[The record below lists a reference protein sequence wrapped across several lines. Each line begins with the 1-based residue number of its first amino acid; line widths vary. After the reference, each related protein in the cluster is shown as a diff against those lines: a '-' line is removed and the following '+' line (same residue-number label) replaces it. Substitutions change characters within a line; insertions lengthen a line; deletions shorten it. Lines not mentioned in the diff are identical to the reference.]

1 MAQFRKRTPQT
12 VVLLV
17 AATMVV
23 GCETE
28 HSSNPLS
35 PNIAGPLA
43 GITISAPTPVQPID
57 GQLIAADT
65 GPVTLTFQSAVSTSP
80 RPYWHEL
87 QIAEDG
93 QFERILQTFNEIESP
108 EGSLVVSVTLPLTL
122 APGTSYHWR
131 ARALDGANTGP
142 YSNGVHFEIF
152 MPVTITAPTLNL
164 PADGATTQTQTPVL
178 SVNNATVSGPAS
190 NTIYRFEISS
200 TSSFASLISS
210 WSVAPSTG
218 PVTSVQVTG
227 LGSNLTYYWR
237 AQVRATG
244 RTGEV
249 VGPFSATRS
258 FRTPFSAPPPPTP
271 PPPAPPPP
279 PGGGAADEINLSQV
293 NWLHTNVSN
302 WAKTSTVTG
311 VTVVPGE
318 ICVYHTAA
326 GHWPFS
332 TDVFPVEPGDPP
344 GGGPIEGNIWIFG
357 FINGQ
362 WYAATWDWLRP
373 GQECKHESAH
383 TLGADQIR
391 IPPMDASWIP
401 RKGDTVGFMMST
413 IARTSLR
420 AGTERT
426 NVVLFTWPY

>member
-1 MAQFRKRTPQT
+1 MAQIRKRTTQT
-12 VVLLV
+12 VVSLV
-17 AATMVV
+17 AATLLVV
-23 GCETE
+23 ACETE

-43 GITISAPTPVQPID
+43 GITISAPTPVQPVD
-57 GQLIAADT
+57 GQLLAVDS
-65 GPVTLTFQSAVSTSP
+65 GPVTLTFQSAVSNSP
-80 RPYWHEL
+80 RPFWHEL

-93 QFERILQTFNEIESP
+93 EFERILRTFEEIASA
-108 EGSLVVSVTLPLTL
+108 EGGLVISVALAITLD
-122 APGTSYHWR
+122 PGSTYYWR

-164 PADGATTQTQTPVL
+164 PADGATTQTKTPVL

-200 TSSFASLISS
+200 TSSFASLTSS

-218 PVTSVQVTG
+218 PITSVQVSG
-227 LGSNLTYYWR
+227 LDSNLTYYWR
-237 AQVRATG
+237 VHVRATG

-258 FRTPFSAPPPPTP
+258 FRTPFSAPPPPP
-271 PPPAPPPP
+271 PGPAPPPA

-293 NWLHTNVSN
+293 TWLHTNVSN

-318 ICVYHTAA
+318 ICVFHTAA
-326 GHWPFS
+326 GQWPFS
-332 TDVFPVEPGDPP
+332 TSVFSDGS
-344 GGGPIEGNIWIFG
+344 PIEGNIWIFG
-357 FINGQ
+357 FINGR

-373 GQECKHESAH
+373 GQECKYESADSI
-383 TLGADQIR
+383 GRDQIR

-401 RKGDTVGFMMST
+401 RAGDTVGFMMST
-413 IARTSLR
+413 IARTGLR